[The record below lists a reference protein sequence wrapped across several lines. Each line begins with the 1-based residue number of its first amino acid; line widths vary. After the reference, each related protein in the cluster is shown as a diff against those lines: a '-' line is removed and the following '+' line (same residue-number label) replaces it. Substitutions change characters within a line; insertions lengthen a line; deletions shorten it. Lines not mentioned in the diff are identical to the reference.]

1 MLEVYKKQLSEASII
16 GNDSDSLNYLTSI
29 LRSILQVSAI
39 SVLELVL
46 KETPLI
52 NDDLNIDQLI
62 DRFSSPSDGLPI
74 EILDKLVPRVR
85 SLVFSGFYNGW
96 YENEILA
103 DLQEWIKY
111 RNKRLSHGVIDAP
124 LTVEWIAKTKK
135 IITRLLDAK
144 LGFLPKKHKDYL
156 KFEAGD
162 SCIKIDTPVLI
173 DGFAQV
179 ISKVVKNK
187 GVVKIITQSLNWAES
202 KEITTD
208 IQENSIFIYKSQ
220 PFEKYKCSDIFMP
233 SGAIHSV
240 IHNIPVRQ
248 TTNFVGRKKELEKL
262 KEWIGDHDY
271 PRACLVHGDGGFG
284 KTTLV
289 LEFFNDIFDGDF
301 DADFLL
307 PSIISFYTAKKT
319 KWTENG
325 LIKFKGV
332 SDAMEDSVRELMY
345 CLRPVLGKEWFT
357 TNGSSLID
365 KVAGELK
372 SEKFNR
378 DDILLIIDNTETLA
392 NSQSEAEELSDFLS
406 KVSRKIGRVLITS
419 RRREY
424 LAAEPIPVSKLSELE
439 ALQLINKLG
448 AEYNAKA
455 IQQAGEPRLRSACAQ
470 LMYKPLL
477 IDTLVR
483 YIARSASSIQGGLDQ
498 ILKKTNDELLEFLY
512 EDAWERMTELVK
524 EVFIVLVSLAN
535 PIDGKC
541 VGDVCRTIGVQHAE
555 FQESLNETYF
565 STIVDYGDNYDLEIV
580 DLAKK
585 FFLKKKGGYPLKD
598 VEKFDMLAA
607 KLDKSVTQRMEID
620 RGYRLDR
627 VADAFRS
634 DYAKAAK
641 IDTFKKNYKSAKN
654 NFELALAEEPLNSA
668 LHDRYASFLMRIMS
682 DFPLAMTYAKKSV
695 ELDVNNGEAWLT
707 LGLVYNKY
715 GDINNGD
722 ACLNKAVVLGKSEIL
737 SNLQKAIARYHY
749 VKKNPYAKESLNI
762 LDEAIQFIERSYK
775 INNVKDFYYQKNL
788 EEMSKYKKLILSLVS
803 KIKKKEAIAADIN
816 GY

>member
-1 MLEVYKKQLSEASII
+1 MIEIYKKQLEEANSIES
-16 GNDSDSLNYLTSI
+16 NSDSLNYLTSI
-29 LRSILQVSAI
+29 LRSVLQVSAI

-46 KETPLI
+46 KETPSI

-74 EILDKLVPRVR
+74 EIIDQLVPRVR
-85 SLVFSGFYNGW
+85 SLVFGSFYNGW
-96 YENEILA
+96 YEDRIL
-103 DLQEWIKY
+103 DELQEWIKY
-111 RNKRLSHGVIDAP
+111 RNKRLGHGVVDAP
-124 LTVEWIAKTKK
+124 LTLEWVAKTKK
-135 IITRLLDAK
+135 IISRLLDGE
-144 LGFLPKKHKDYL
+144 LGFLPKVKNGNL
-156 KFEAGD
+156 IFEAGD
-162 SCIKIDTPVLI
+162 SSIKIETPVLI
-173 DGFAQV
+173 DGYAQV
-179 ISKVVKNK
+179 VSKVVKNK
-187 GVVKIITQSLNWAES
+187 GVVKVITHSLNWFES

-208 IQENSIFIYKSQ
+208 IQDNSIFLYKSKYS
-220 PFEKYKCSDIFMP
+220 EKYKCSDIVMP
-233 SGAIHSV
+233 NGEVFSI

-262 KEWIGDHDY
+262 KEWMGDYDF

-289 LEFFNDIFDGDF
+289 LEFFNDIFDGNFDGDF
-301 DADFLL
+301 NF

-332 SDAMEDSVRELMY
+332 SDAMEDSVRELIY
-345 CLRPVLGKEWFT
+345 CLRPVLGKDWFT
-357 TNGSSLID
+357 THGSSLID
-365 KVAGELK
+365 KAAGELK

-392 NSQSEAEELSDFLS
+392 SSQLEAEELSNFLS

-424 LAAEPIPVSKLSELE
+424 LAAEPIPVSKLSEIE

-455 IQQAGEPRLRSACAQ
+455 IQQAGEARLRSVCEQ

-483 YIARSASSIQGGLDQ
+483 YIARSSSSIQDGLDQ
-498 ILKKTNDELLEFLY
+498 ILRKTNDELLEFLY

-524 EVFIVLVSLAN
+524 EVFLVLVSLAN

-541 VGDVCRTIGVQHAE
+541 VGDVCMTIGVQHAE

-580 DLAKK
+580 ELAKK
-585 FFLKKKGGYPLKD
+585 FFLKKKGSYPL
-598 VEKFDMLAA
+598 VYIEKFDMLAA
-607 KLDKSVTQRMEID
+607 KLDKSVTERMEID
-620 RGYRLDR
+620 RNYRLDR

-641 IDTFKKNYKSAKN
+641 IDAFKRDYKSAKN
-654 NFELALAEEPLNSA
+654 NFELALLEEPLNSA

-682 DFPLAMTYAKKSV
+682 DYPLAIVHAKKSV
-695 ELDVNNGEAWLT
+695 ELDINNGDGWLT
-707 LGLVYNKY
+707 LGLVHNKY
-715 GDINNGD
+715 GDIKNGD
-722 ACLNKAVVLGKSEIL
+722 ECLDKSVKLGKSEIL
-737 SNLQKAIARYHY
+737 SNLQKAISRYHLA
-749 VKKNPYAKESLNI
+749 KKNPYSKDSLNI
-762 LDEAIQFIERSYK
+762 LNTALQMIDKSYK
-775 INNVKDFYYQKNL
+775 INNSKDFYYQKNL
-788 EEMSKYKKLILSLVS
+788 DEMNKYKKLILSLVS
-803 KIKKKEAIAADIN
+803 KIRKKEALVLNI
-816 GY
+816 